1 MSRIGRLPVTLP
13 AGVTLEVSGQQVSVK
28 GPKGRLSQGVPEGVR
43 VVLSGN
49 QAVLERL
56 SDDCSARSM
65 HGLARTLVRNLVEGV
80 ASGYTRTLE
89 INGVGYRVEQKKR
102 YLVFSLGYSHP
113 IYFELPEGV
122 DARVESP
129 TRLTVSGIDRQAV
142 GATAAKIRSFRRL
155 EPYKGK
161 GIKYLDEV
169 IRRKEGKSGA
179 R

>member
-13 AGVTLEVSGQQVSVK
+13 AGVTLEVAGQQVSVK
-28 GPKGRLSQGVPEGVR
+28 GPKGRLSQVLPEGVQL
-43 VVLSGN
+43 VVNGS

-56 SDDCSARSM
+56 SDDRSARSM
-65 HGLARTLVRNLVEGV
+65 HGLARTLVRNLVDGV
-80 ASGYTRTLE
+80 ATGYTRTLE

-122 DARVESP
+122 EARVESP
-129 TRLTVSGIDRQAV
+129 TRLTVSGIDRQV
-142 GATAAKIRSFRRL
+142 IGATAAKIRSFRRP